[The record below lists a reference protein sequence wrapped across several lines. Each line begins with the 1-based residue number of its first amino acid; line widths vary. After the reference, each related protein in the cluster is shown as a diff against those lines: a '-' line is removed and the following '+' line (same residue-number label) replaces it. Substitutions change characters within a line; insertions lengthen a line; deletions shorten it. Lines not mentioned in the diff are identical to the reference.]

1 MRLSD
6 RKIQLIVGVGAIVA
20 PLLHTLTDVAEWAAG
35 GFSLPQLWANYF
47 SFFAIPFVV
56 VGLYAFQR
64 PKIGVWGFIGA
75 ILYGVSFVYFAH
87 TTLYAIVE
95 NVADYEAL
103 WTELGAVYTA
113 HGIAMIL
120 GGLAFGGA
128 TYQSRVFPAWTS
140 VVFLSGISVNA
151 LLTVVGAPEILQTL
165 GRALRNLGLI
175 GMGLFL
181 AARPI
186 R

>member
-1 MRLSD
+1 MSLSD
-6 RKIQLIVGVGAIVA
+6 RKIQLIVGIGAIAA
-20 PLLHTLTDVAEWAAG
+20 PLLHSLTDLAEWAAG
-35 GFSLPQLWANYF
+35 GFSFPQLWVNYF
-47 SFFAIPFVV
+47 SFIAIPFVV

-64 PKIGVWGFIGA
+64 PKIGVWGFLGT
-75 ILYGVSFVYFAH
+75 ILYGVSFMYFAH

-95 NVADYEAL
+95 NVADYGAL

-113 HGIAMIL
+113 HGIVMIL

-128 TYQSRVFPAWTS
+128 TYQSRVYPAWTS
-140 VVFLSGISVNA
+140 VVFLLGISVNF
-151 LLTVVGAPEILQTL
+151 LLSVIGAPELLQTL
-165 GRALRNLGLI
+165 GSALRNLGLI

-181 AARPI
+181 VGRPT